1 MPVARPQGEARVA
14 TGTQEDR
21 TGCCTHRTVAPCGAT
36 VSIELSTIFTDRE
49 SATRVAMEDDMI
61 AKGFCI
67 VGQECSRYDSDK
79 KGRTGRT
86 EYLYK

>member
-1 MPVARPQGEARVA
+1 MARAKRNTHKDAVRFDAVEAYRRN
-14 TGTQEDR
+14 GR
-21 TGCCTHRTVAPCGAT
+21 
-36 VSIELSTIFTDRE
+36 SITDRE
-49 SATRVAMEDDMI
+49 SATRVAMGDDMI